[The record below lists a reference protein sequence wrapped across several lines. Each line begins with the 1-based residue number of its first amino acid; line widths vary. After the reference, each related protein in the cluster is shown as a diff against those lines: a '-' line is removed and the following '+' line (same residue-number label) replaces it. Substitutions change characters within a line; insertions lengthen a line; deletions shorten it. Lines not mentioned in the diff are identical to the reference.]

1 MATCKNC
8 IHYEMCQAL
17 EEGNGILKIG
27 PIHCGYFKDQSLFV
41 ETPVKIGDHLWRV
54 TFPYRQDPKVT
65 EFVVKNFRTVGKKHK
80 LMLEVQALN
89 VPGTNV
95 MHISAF
101 KRTREEAEKELEALK

>member
-8 IHYEMCQAL
+8 IHFDVCDAIEK
-17 EEGNGILKIG
+17 GHHIPKVK
-27 PIHCGYFKDQSLFV
+27 PPHCRCFKDREFFI
-41 ETPVKIGDHLWRV
+41 ETPVMIGEHLWRV
-54 TFPYRQDPKVT
+54 TYPYRQDPKVT
-65 EFVVKNFRTVGKKHK
+65 EYVVKNFRTVGKKHK

-101 KRTREEAEKELEALK
+101 KRTKEEAEKELEALK